1 MKFEGVFMSAIW
13 KNHAIK
19 LTDMIK
25 ENNETKAHLY
35 LEQLMLFPV
44 NVQDA
49 IIEEISHLE
58 HCHSEAVAGII
69 SHYTI
74 EGYKHI

>member
-1 MKFEGVFMSAIW
+1 MNFEDVFMSAIW

-25 ENNETKAHLY
+25 ENNELKAHLY

-44 NVQDA
+44 NVQDD
-49 IIEEISHLE
+49 IIEEISHLK
-58 HCHSEAVAGII
+58 HCHTEAVAGII
-69 SHYTI
+69 SHYTTG
-74 EGYKHI
+74 GYNPI

>member
-1 MKFEGVFMSAIW
+1 MKFEDVFMSAIW

-25 ENNETKAHLY
+25 DNNETQAHLY
-35 LEQLMLFPV
+35 LEQLMLIPV
-44 NVQDA
+44 NIQDA

-69 SHYTI
+69 SYYATGGYNTI
-74 EGYKHI
+74 

>member
-1 MKFEGVFMSAIW
+1 MNFEDAFMSAIW

-25 ENNETKAHLY
+25 ENNELKAHLY

-44 NVQDA
+44 NVQDD
-49 IIEEISHLE
+49 IIEEISHLKL
-58 HCHSEAVAGII
+58 CSSDAVAGII
-69 SHYTI
+69 GHYTTG
-74 EGYKHI
+74 GYNPI

>member
-1 MKFEGVFMSAIW
+1 LNFEDVFMSAIW

-35 LEQLMLFPV
+35 LEQLMLLPV
-44 NVQDA
+44 NIQDD
-49 IIEEISHLE
+49 IIEEISHLK
-58 HCHSEAVAGII
+58 HCHIEAVAGII
-69 SHYTI
+69 SHYTT
-74 EGYKHI
+74 GDHRLM